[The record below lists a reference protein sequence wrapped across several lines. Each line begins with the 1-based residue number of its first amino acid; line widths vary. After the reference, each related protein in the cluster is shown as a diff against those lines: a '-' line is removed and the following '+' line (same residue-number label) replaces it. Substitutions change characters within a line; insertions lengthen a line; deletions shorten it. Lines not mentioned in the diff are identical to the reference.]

1 MSYTI
6 GQAAKATGKS
16 KPTISRAIKSGA
28 LSATK
33 NDDGSYTIDP
43 AELHR
48 VFPPVKSSSNDSP
61 DLKRSETPI
70 SQAQLQREIE
80 LLRELM
86 ADKDGV
92 IDDLR
97 SRLDASDE
105 ERRKVQAQLT
115 ALLTDQRP
123 KPEEPARRGWWRLGK
138 RSA

>member
-6 GQAAKATGKS
+6 GQAAKATGRS
-16 KPTISRAIKSGA
+16 KPTISRAIKSGTI
-28 LSATK
+28 SAIK

-48 VFPPVKSSSNDSP
+48 VFPPVKSSSNDNP
-61 DLKRSETPI
+61 DLKRSETHI
-70 SQAQLQREIE
+70 STVQLQREIE
-80 LLRELM
+80 LLRELI
-86 ADKDGV
+86 ADKDGA

-115 ALLTDQRP
+115 ALLTDQRQP
-123 KPEEPARRGWWRLGK
+123 TEQPQRRSWWGRKG
-138 RSA
+138 

>member
-6 GQAAKATGKS
+6 GQAAKATGRS
-16 KPTISRAIKSGA
+16 KPTISRAIKSGTI
-28 LSATK
+28 SATK

-48 VFPPVKSSSNDSP
+48 VFPPVKSSSNDNP

-70 SQAQLQREIE
+70 STAQLQREIE
-80 LLRELM
+80 LLRELI
-86 ADKDGV
+86 ADKDGA

-115 ALLTDQRP
+115 ALLTDQRQP
-123 KPEEPARRGWWRLGK
+123 TEQPQRRSWWRRKG
-138 RSA
+138 